1 MSKHKK
7 AGQSRKKHRKA
18 GQKKTGISSRSKPSF
33 SSAYRIS
40 VWVLGI
46 FVIVCAI
53 AAGIFSIRFLLI
65 ADRKPLQMKPS
76 SDNTQ
81 TAVPNSVSGPLR
93 TKQDV
98 IGIKEEEL
106 KLAEKLIADFPDNG
120 QARIL
125 VGDLHRRLGNSVKAV
140 EFWQKGLELIP
151 KQADVYSNLGIV
163 ALEKGDF
170 EQAISFWRKALDVNP
185 QMPGVH
191 NSIARALIGL
201 GRHDEA
207 IKELQEDIKISPQSP
222 DSNFLLGQAFLQQQD
237 YENAKIYYEKAIE
250 LQPNNLNAYYGLS
263 TTYARLKNPE
273 KAAEYMAVFKKLRAQ
288 VRQERNYGHSPL
300 DDLARMR
307 RSFAELSMGAARLYD
322 AKGQL
327 TKAEELLKQ
336 AVAADPNEPASH
348 KRLAAFYQKM
358 GRIPAALNQ
367 CEQVSQL
374 EPNDSAC
381 HLLIA
386 TLALQLQR
394 ADRAETA
401 FKKFIELCP
410 NQSLG
415 YRELAHLYIMA
426 DTKSAEAVRL
436 AQKAVGLEPAAENY
450 FILAYACQKTNDKQ
464 AALTAIQKAMELA
477 PNNLEYRRMYDLIRH
492 GG

>member
-7 AGQSRKKHRKA
+7 AGQRRKKHRKTS
-18 GQKKTGISSRSKPSF
+18 QRKTRISSRSQPSF
-33 SSAYRIS
+33 LSAHRKS
-40 VWVLGI
+40 VWSLAALLI
-46 FVIVCAI
+46 LS
-53 AAGIFSIRFLLI
+53 AAGVFSVRFLLL
-65 ADRKPLQMKPS
+65 ADRKPQQIKQS
-76 SDNTQ
+76 SNNTQ
-81 TAVPNSVSGPLR
+81 ATASMPVSETPLIE
-93 TKQDV
+93 QDTV
-98 IGIKEEEL
+98 AIKEEEL
-106 KLAEKLIADFPDNG
+106 NLAEKLITDFPENG
-120 QARIL
+120 QAQIL

-140 EFWQKGLELIP
+140 EFWQKGLELTP
-151 KQADVYSNLGIV
+151 NQAGIYSSLGIV

-201 GRHDEA
+201 GRQNEA

-222 DSNFLLGQAFLQQQD
+222 ESNFLLGQAFLQQQD

-250 LQPNNLNAYYGLS
+250 LQPDNLNAYYGLS
-263 TTYARLKNPE
+263 TTYTRLKQPD

-300 DDLARMR
+300 DDLSRTR
-307 RSFAELSMGAARLYD
+307 KSFAELSMGAARLYEV
-322 AKGQL
+322 KGQL

-336 AVAADPNEPASH
+336 AVAADPNEAASH
-348 KRLAAFYQKM
+348 KRLAAFYQKT
-358 GRIPAALNQ
+358 GRISAALNQ

-374 EPNDSAC
+374 DPNDPAG
-381 HLLIA
+381 HLLTA
-386 TLALQLQR
+386 TLALQLKR

-426 DTKSAEAVRL
+426 DTKPAEAVKL
-436 AQKAVGLEPAAENY
+436 AKKAVGLEPAAENY
-450 FILAYACQKTNDKQ
+450 FILGCACRKTNDKQ
-464 AALTAIQKAMELA
+464 AALTAIRKATELA

-492 GG
+492 DG